1 MSSGTRRTLAEATR
15 IAYEFRALFNLCY
28 DEWEIAGSIR
38 RKRPDVGD
46 AEHVVR
52 PRSIKRTV
60 YEGLFATEKEV
71 NAVWER
77 ADELVADGVVVKHLY
92 GGSGFRWG
100 DKYRGMEFGGML
112 HEIFLADHNNW
123 GCHLLIRTGPAQ
135 FSTRVVDTF
144 KTGGMYRQQDGY
156 LKRLDGSIVPVFDEQ
171 TYLKLAGIPWVKPE
185 ARH

>member
-1 MSSGTRRTLAEATR
+1 MSTATRRTLAEAL
-15 IAYEFRALFNLCY
+15 ASAEAFRALFAGCY
-28 DEWEIAGSIR
+28 ERWQVAGSIR
-38 RKRPDVGD
+38 RKKPDIGD
-46 AEHVVR
+46 AEHLVI
-52 PRSIKRTV
+52 PKHETRTTMN
-60 YEGLFATEKEV
+60 GLFPSESRV
-71 NAVWER
+71 NLLWER
-77 ADELVADGVVVKHLY
+77 ADDLVTKTVATKHLY

-185 ARH
+185 ARY